1 MSPASKPS
9 LEFEE
14 ILHNHRTI
22 ENLKKNPYIAAQNIV
37 KDFDLETYL
46 IRAVDNLSL
55 TIKEHE
61 YIAIIGASGA
71 GKTTLLHLLAGLD
84 RPTEGD
90 ILLSHVAINPMDEE
104 ILTIFRIFTVGV
116 IFQNYNLISS
126 LTAIENIM
134 FPMQL
139 SGMEPLECKL
149 RAEKLLA
156 MIKLEERAEHLP
168 FQLSA
173 GEQQRIAIARA
184 LANDPPIILAD
195 EPTANLDQ
203 KNATFIGELFEKF
216 RQEGKTIIMATH
228 DEKLSKYANRIL
240 EMEDGQIIA
249 DKLIEEVTFEES
261 YEPEDAHKDSS
272 LEE

>member
-1 MSPASKPS
+1 MSPTSTRS

-14 ILHNHRTI
+14 ILHKHRTI
-22 ENLKKNPYIAAQNIV
+22 EDLKKNPYIAAQKIV
-37 KDFDLETYL
+37 KDFDLDTYL
-46 IRAVDNLSL
+46 IRAVDNLTL
-55 TIKEHE
+55 EIAEHE
-61 YIAIIGASGA
+61 YIAIVGASGA

-84 RPTEGD
+84 RSTEGN
-90 ILLSHVAINPMDEE
+90 LFLSYVNINPMDEE
-104 ILTIFRIFTVGV
+104 TLTIFRIFTVGI

-126 LTAIENIM
+126 LTALENIM

-149 RAEKLLA
+149 RAEKLLT

-216 RQEGKTIIMATH
+216 RQEGKTIILATH
-228 DEKLSKYANRIL
+228 DEKLIKFAHRVL
-240 EMEDGQIIA
+240 EMEDGQIVK
-249 DKLIEEVTFEES
+249 DERIEEVAFEEF
-261 YEPEDAHKDSS
+261 PEKEKHENDSQR
-272 LEE
+272 E

>member
-1 MSPASKPS
+1 MSPISRS

-14 ILHNHRTI
+14 ILYKHGTI
-22 ENLKKNPYIAAQNIV
+22 ENLQKNPYIAAQQIV
-37 KDFDLETYL
+37 KDFDLDTYL

-55 TIKEHE
+55 EIAEHE
-61 YIAIIGASGA
+61 YIAIVGSSGA

-90 ILLSHVAINPMDEE
+90 IFLSYVNINPMEE
-104 ILTIFRIFTVGV
+104 ETLTIFRIFTVGV
-116 IFQNYNLISS
+116 VFQNYNLISS
-126 LTAIENIM
+126 LTALENIM

-139 SGMEPLECKL
+139 SGMDPLECKL

-156 MIKLEERAEHLP
+156 LIKLEERAEHLP

-184 LANDPPIILAD
+184 LANDHPVIFAD

-203 KNATFIGELFEKF
+203 KNATFIGELFEKL
-216 RQEGKTIIMATH
+216 RQEGKTIIVATH
-228 DEKLSKYANRIL
+228 DEKLIKYAHRIL
-240 EMEDGQIIA
+240 EMEDGQIIK
-249 DKLIEEVTFEES
+249 DERIEEVSFEES
-261 YEPEDAHKDSS
+261 SEIERNKNQS
-272 LEE
+272 EK

>member
-1 MSPASKPS
+1 MSPASTKS

-14 ILHNHRTI
+14 ILHKHRTI
-22 ENLKKNPYIAAQNIV
+22 EDLKKNPYIAAQKV
-37 KDFDLETYL
+37 FKDFDLDTYL
-46 IRAVDNLSL
+46 IRAVDNLTL
-55 TIKEHE
+55 EIAEHE
-61 YIAIIGASGA
+61 YIAIVGASGA

-84 RPTEGD
+84 RSTKGN
-90 ILLSHVAINPMDEE
+90 LFLSYVNINPMAEE
-104 ILTIFRIFTVGV
+104 TLTIFRIFTVGV

-126 LTAIENIM
+126 LTALENIM

-139 SGMEPLECKL
+139 SGMEPLECKS

-156 MIKLEERAEHLP
+156 MIKLEERAGHLP

-216 RQEGKTIIMATH
+216 RQEGKTIILATH
-228 DEKLSKYANRIL
+228 DEKLIKFAHRVL
-240 EMEDGQIIA
+240 VMEDGQIIK
-249 DKLIEEVTFEES
+249 DERIEDVAFEEF
-261 YEPEDAHKDSS
+261 PEKEKPENDSPP
-272 LEE
+272 EK